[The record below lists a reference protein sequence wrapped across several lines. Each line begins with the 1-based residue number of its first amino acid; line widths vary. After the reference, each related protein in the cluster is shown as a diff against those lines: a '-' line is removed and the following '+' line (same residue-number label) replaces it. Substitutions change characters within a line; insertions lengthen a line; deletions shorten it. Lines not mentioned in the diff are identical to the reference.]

1 MTSYDQKRYVDNI
14 ETVCETGQQAQQSL
28 GPLQAFCDALDL
40 QVDPK
45 KTYCRTDRAQRVE
58 RSRYSNPESGKRL
71 RNMTYSKWS
80 TKGTILEKIEKFA
93 PFWRRLSRSAAPKFQ
108 KLPCSKVSA
117 WPNTFHSIG
126 ISSVHFE
133 KIRTKVMQAVGLNT
147 YGANPI
153 LQLSCI
159 CPSACD
165 PEFWCA
171 HETIPSWRKFTTP
184 EMVDFVMT
192 FGRECDDPRTMCLHK
207 LGWQWIR
214 SGVVHDQNHQPHC
227 IA

>member
-1 MTSYDQKRYVDNI
+1 MTSYDQKRYVDYI

-80 TKGTILEKIEKFA
+80 TKGTILEKIEKLA

-133 KIRTKVMQAVGLNT
+133 KFAQKLCRQWGLIHMGPTQYCSFRAFAQVLVTQN
-147 YGANPI
+147 
-153 LQLSCI
+153 
-159 CPSACD
+159 
-165 PEFWCA
+165 
-171 HETIPSWRKFTTP
+171 
-184 EMVDFVMT
+184 
-192 FGRECDDPRTMCLHK
+192 
-207 LGWQWIR
+207 
-214 SGVVHDQNHQPHC
+214 SGVHMRRSLVGENLPPQKWL
-227 IA
+227 IL